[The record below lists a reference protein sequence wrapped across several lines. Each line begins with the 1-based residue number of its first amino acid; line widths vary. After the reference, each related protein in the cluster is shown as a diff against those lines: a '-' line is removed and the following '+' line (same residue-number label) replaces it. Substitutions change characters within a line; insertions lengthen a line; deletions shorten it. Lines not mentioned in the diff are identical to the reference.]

1 MVIKTILGNAIKDL
15 VIVIVIVDDVIAM
28 ATIRNPMQILDDQRV
43 GIERGMIR
51 FFDDEDGVRFGASL
65 GDEVLARPRPP
76 VIFPPISVA
85 AFEALAD
92 GERVDAVVLAEDLAG
107 RLQSPDRPGRRRNKV
122 ENETV
127 EIPGADEADSHRL
140 FLFGQST
147 QANGA
152 SDRLDVFL
160 LIAKKGCAVV
170 R

>member
-1 MVIKTILGNAIKDL
+1 MML
-15 VIVIVIVDDVIAM
+15 VGLKWVW
-28 ATIRNPMQILDDQRV
+28 PL
-43 GIERGMIR
+43 
-51 FFDDEDGVRFGASL
+51 ASL
-65 GDEVLARPRPP
+65 IG
-76 VIFPPISVA
+76 
-85 AFEALAD
+85 
-92 GERVDAVVLAEDLAG
+92 AVKIVWV
-107 RLQSPDRPGRRRNKV
+107 V